1 MKIIGRN
8 ISMFALVIGLVFC
21 VPHLG
26 NLVAALL
33 IIVGSLAAGY
43 VLQRIYDRYEDALR
57 QEKMHLM
64 D

>member
-1 MKIIGRN
+1 MEIIGRN
-8 ISMFALVIGLVFC
+8 ISMFALVFGLILC